1 MTKDNIITWL
11 TINRKKIGYTLGILN
26 LLVGVNSLLSGQT
39 NNGLIMIFVG
49 SVIVFD
55 AWSMP

>member
-1 MTKDNIITWL
+1 MIDKLMFWFSE
-11 TINRKKIGYTLGILN
+11 NRKKIGYTLGILN